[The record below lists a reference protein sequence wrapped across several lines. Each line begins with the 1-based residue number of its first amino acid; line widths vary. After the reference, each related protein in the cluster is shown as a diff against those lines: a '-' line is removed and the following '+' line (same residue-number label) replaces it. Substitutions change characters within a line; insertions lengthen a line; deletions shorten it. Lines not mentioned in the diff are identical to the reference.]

1 MWLSNV
7 RDAVVIREEDR
18 EAAGHTS
25 ADMVHTLL
33 FDWKLDFKNKYM
45 KNNRPTML
53 YDDIDGKHY

>member
-1 MWLSNV
+1 M
-7 RDAVVIREEDR
+7 VIREEDR